1 MHALAS
7 FDRWL
12 AVRTTAAIPAH
23 DAARRLRALHGAGD
37 ADWLGLLADD
47 SQSRGCQ
54 LSWRL
59 ALWRRGGE
67 PQWLSPPLRARA
79 GQSSASLRREAITQ
93 ALLSSDAVDRQA

>member
-23 DAARRLRALHGAGD
+23 DAARRLR

-79 GQSSASLRREAITQ
+79 GQSSASLRREALTQ
-93 ALLSSDAVDRQA
+93 ALLSSGAVDRQA